1 MRTAILL
8 GTGLCCLAILSAPAQ
23 AQQATLD
30 DMEVALQ
37 QPPEATLPPIVVEP
51 TPQPEYQNYGY
62 GSGSPYGPYPYGT
75 IPWNSNEITSDRDLV
90 GPYGQPQWTTQRP
103 FSTARSYVLPAGMMQ
118 FEQWVRP
125 TYNKGVKPE
134 YRFLEEYAIGL
145 PGRFQLDV
153 YERWNVEADPTTNN
167 EKANHEGV
175 QIELRYALAD
185 WGVIPLNPTLY
196 AEWVERG
203 GPQDKPDKYEIKL
216 LLSDEILPNLYYASN
231 IIMEQE
237 VAGELENELGWSN
250 AFSTTVIERKLLA
263 GVECL
268 WQGQNLHGSRNDRTS
283 QFTIGPSMQYR
294 PTNRTYINFVSLFG
308 TSGDAPQCQ
317 MYLIVGYQWGGRAGP
332 AGGYISG
339 PASTIG
345 N

>member
-1 MRTAILL
+1 MKTW
-8 GTGLCCLAILSAPAQ
+8 ILSWAAACSLAFLRVTANAQ
-23 AQQATLD
+23 TASLNDLEFTQQS
-30 DMEVALQ
+30 
-37 QPPEATLPPIVVEP
+37 QPQETLPPVIVEP
-51 TPQPEYQNYGY
+51 NVQPDYQPGPYY
-62 GSGSPYGPYPYGT
+62 GSGSPSGPYSYGT
-75 IPWNSNEITSDRDLV
+75 IPWYSDEITSDRDLV

-125 TYNKGVKPE
+125 TFNKNAQPE

-145 PGRFQLDV
+145 PGRFQLDI
-153 YERWNVEADPTTNN
+153 YERWNVEPDNGV

-175 QIELRYALAD
+175 QIELRWALAN

-203 GPQDKPDKYEIKL
+203 GPQNKPNKYELKL
-216 LLSDEILPNLYYASN
+216 LLSDEILPNVYFASN
-231 IIMEQE
+231 LILEQE
-237 VAGELENELGWSN
+237 VAGDYENELGWSN
-250 AFSTTVIERKLLA
+250 ALSTTVIERKLLA

-268 WQGQNLHGSRNDRTS
+268 WQGQTVRGDRDNRTS
-283 QFTIGPSMQYR
+283 QFTVGPSLQYR
-294 PTNRTYINFVSLFG
+294 PTNRTYINFVSLIG
-308 TSGDAPQCQ
+308 TSKDAPDCQ
-317 MYLIVGYQWGGRAGP
+317 MYLIFGYQWGGRAGP
-332 AGGYISG
+332 SQGYISG

>member
-1 MRTAILL
+1 MRNTFLCW
-8 GTGLCCLAILSAPAQ
+8 TGACCLVLLAVPGW
-23 AQQATLD
+23 AQQTASVSDL
-30 DMEVALQ
+30 EAALQ
-37 QPPEATLPPIVVEP
+37 SQPEGTLPPVVVEP
-51 TPQPEYQNYGY
+51 TPQPTYDPVPYV

-125 TYNKGVKPE
+125 TYNKGAKPE
-134 YRFLEEYAIGL
+134 YRFLEEYAVGL
-145 PGRFQLDV
+145 PGRFQLDI
-153 YERWNVEADPTTNN
+153 YERWNVEAENDH

-203 GPQDKPDKYEIKL
+203 GPQDKPNKYEIKL
-216 LLSDEILPNLYYASN
+216 LLSEEILPNVYYASN

-250 AFSTTVIERKLLA
+250 AFSTTLIERKLLA
-263 GVECL
+263 GFECL
-268 WQGQNLHGSRNDRTS
+268 WQGQNVHGNRGDRTS
-283 QFTIGPSMQYR
+283 QFTIGPSFQYR
-294 PTNRTYINFVSLFG
+294 PTNRTYLNVVSLFG
-308 TSGDAPQCQ
+308 TSVDAPQCQ
-317 MYLIVGYQWGGRAGP
+317 MYFIFGYQWGGRAGLSQN
-332 AGGYISG
+332 ISG